1 MMPAIDVRNVSK
13 QYFISAGHYAPAG
26 ERLTET
32 LTNMIRHPIRSFRGM
47 MGAKESFWALRDVSF
62 EVREGESMGIIGR
75 NGAGKSTMLKILSQ
89 ITYPTV
95 GEVVLRG
102 RVGSLLEVGTGFH
115 PELTGRENVFL
126 NGAILGMT
134 RKEIRGK
141 FDEIVRFAE
150 VERFLDTP
158 VKRYSSGMYL
168 RLAFAV
174 AAHLESEILIADE
187 VLAVGD
193 QQFQAKCLGKMKEV
207 YREGRTVI
215 FVSHNMHAVRSLCES
230 AVLLKNGGVAA
241 VGTANDVIDEYARSL
256 ESTNNDFPVEAKELT
271 IDTVD
276 VIQNAVDTTLIDG
289 ARPFDI
295 IVRFRLP
302 RDMENLRMGAYINN
316 ALGDELVRTFFSDW
330 DASREDLPAGRY
342 VARLTFPEKL
352 LVPGSYSI
360 TLGAKRQGSIDLLAG
375 HRVERGINVSAPD
388 DFNTGGVV
396 DPYQAQIMLDR
407 TWELDRL

>member
-1 MMPAIDVRNVSK
+1 MLPAISVRNLSK
-13 QYFISAGHYAPAG
+13 QYFIGTGAYTAAGS
-26 ERLTET
+26 RLTET
-32 LTNMIRHPIRSFRGM
+32 LTNTVRHPILTFKGM
-47 MGAKESFWALRDVSF
+47 MGAKESFWALQGIDF
-62 EVREGESMGIIGR
+62 EVHEGESMGIIGR

-89 ITYPTV
+89 ITYPTQ

-150 VERFLDTP
+150 VEKFLDTP

-207 YREGRTVI
+207 YRQGRTVI

-230 AVLLKNGGVAA
+230 AVLLKNGRIAA
-241 VGTANDVIDEYARSL
+241 TGAANDVIDDYARSL
-256 ESTNNDFPVEAKELT
+256 EGANVAFPVEASDITVEALD
-271 IDTVD
+271 IVQNGRDT
-276 VIQNAVDTTLIDG
+276 NLIDG
-289 ARPFDI
+289 TRPFDVVI
-295 IVRFRLP
+295 RFRLP
-302 RDMENLRMGAYINN
+302 RDLEKLRMGVYVNN
-316 ALGDELVRTFFSDW
+316 ALGDEIVRSFFSDW
-330 DASREDLPAGRY
+330 DRSKEDMKSGSH
-342 VARLTFPEKL
+342 VARLSFPGKL
-352 LVPGSYSI
+352 LVNGAYTI
-360 TLGAKRQGSIDLLAG
+360 TMGVRRQGSIDLLAG
-375 HRVERGINVSAPD
+375 HRIERNINVAAPT
-388 DFNTGGVV
+388 DFNSGGLV
-396 DPYQAQIMLDR
+396 DPYQAAVILDR
-407 TWELDRL
+407 EWELD

>member
-1 MMPAIDVRNVSK
+1 MLPAISVRNVSK
-13 QYFISAGHYAPAG
+13 QYFIGTGAYTAAGS
-26 ERLTET
+26 RLTET
-32 LTNMIRHPIRSFRGM
+32 ITNTIRHPILTVKGM
-47 MGAKESFWALRDVSF
+47 VGAKESFWALRDISF
-62 EVREGESMGIIGR
+62 DVREGESMGIIGR

-89 ITYPTV
+89 ITYPTQ
-95 GEVVLRG
+95 GDVVLRG

-150 VERFLDTP
+150 VEKFLDTP

-215 FVSHNMHAVRSLCES
+215 FVSHNMHAVRSLCERDP
-230 AVLLKNGGVAA
+230 AEERPDRGDGGRP
-241 VGTANDVIDEYARSL
+241 TKPW
-256 ESTNNDFPVEAKELT
+256 EST
-271 IDTVD
+271 
-276 VIQNAVDTTLIDG
+276 
-289 ARPFDI
+289 
-295 IVRFRLP
+295 
-302 RDMENLRMGAYINN
+302 
-316 ALGDELVRTFFSDW
+316 
-330 DASREDLPAGRY
+330 
-342 VARLTFPEKL
+342 
-352 LVPGSYSI
+352 LVPG
-360 TLGAKRQGSIDLLAG
+360 G
-375 HRVERGINVSAPD
+375 ERGVPVRRRTSRSKRWTSCRTAATPTSSMGEGRSTSSSAS
-388 DFNTGGVV
+388 GCL
-396 DPYQAQIMLDR
+396 A
-407 TWELDRL
+407 TWRSCAWACT

>member
-1 MMPAIDVRNVSK
+1 MLPAISVRNVSK
-13 QYFISAGHYAPAG
+13 QYFIGTGAYTAAGS
-26 ERLTET
+26 RLTET
-32 LTNMIRHPIRSFRGM
+32 ITNTIRHPILTVKGM
-47 MGAKESFWALRDVSF
+47 VGAKESFWALRDISF
-62 EVREGESMGIIGR
+62 DVREGESMGIIGR

-89 ITYPTV
+89 ITYPTQ
-95 GEVVLRG
+95 GDVVLRG

-150 VERFLDTP
+150 VEKFLDTP

-230 AVLLKNGGVAA
+230 AILLKNGRIAA
-241 VGTANDVIDEYARSL
+241 MGAANEVIDEYARSL
-256 ESTNNDFPVEAKELT
+256 ETANVEFPVEAKDLT
-271 IDTVD
+271 VEALDIVQNGRDTN
-276 VIQNAVDTTLIDG
+276 IIDG
-289 ARPFDI
+289 EGRS
-295 IVRFRLP
+295 
-302 RDMENLRMGAYINN
+302 
-316 ALGDELVRTFFSDW
+316 TSSS
-330 DASREDLPAGRY
+330 ASGC
-342 VARLTFPEKL
+342 
-352 LVPGSYSI
+352 
-360 TLGAKRQGSIDLLAG
+360 LA
-375 HRVERGINVSAPD
+375 
-388 DFNTGGVV
+388 
-396 DPYQAQIMLDR
+396 
-407 TWELDRL
+407 TWRSCAWACT